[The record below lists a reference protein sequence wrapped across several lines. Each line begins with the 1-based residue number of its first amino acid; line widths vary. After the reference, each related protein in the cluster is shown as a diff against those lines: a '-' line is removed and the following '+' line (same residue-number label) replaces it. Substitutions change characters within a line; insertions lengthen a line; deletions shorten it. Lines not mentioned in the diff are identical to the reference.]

1 MKDIRERQF
10 VSKLDRYQ
18 LEDKY
23 LRVLEEMESLKKQ
36 SNQQEDKLKRLTT
49 KLMRVSANPSA
60 FVNIHDICNDKER
73 ISALECENNKL
84 KNKVN
89 VMRNQLLCYVNQRLS
104 PKKFPKFMVGTPK
117 TENRNSKLKTDSSQ
131 FLSPNNEEDLQKIQ
145 ELESQSKE
153 MTFRIS
159 ELESELVNRDTENQ
173 REKIADNIKHIRN
186 LRYINECTGQL
197 VVFENENKSLKLE
210 VENLRKLLAD
220 TKKVN
225 KEMTSSLL
233 VERKKI
239 TEMDLQ
245 IFKTK
250 DSELSLREKDE
261 QIQDLMNEIKI
272 LQQHNSELIALS
284 SKYSNIEVENVQLT
298 NKISD
303 HLNNNEILKNAL
315 NNEQANSI
323 ALQTANSQ
331 LLLKLNELQR
341 NVDTLTIQLTTYEE
355 IPVKEK
361 STPKKKERQE
371 KFPSA
376 SEKVPSD
383 STENKTKHCTMIV
396 KEELKVRIEKE
407 SQTESSYLQKSGN
420 FRKDENEFIQKVVN
434 SEIVDRRRQEEI
446 NNRNTTNIQNGK
458 NTLSPER
465 MLKLL
470 EQAQISN
477 QIEMQ
482 NNRLK
487 QVDPISES
495 IQKQRQVVNL
505 ETLLFGDSN
514 VF

>member
-1 MKDIRERQF
+1 
-10 VSKLDRYQ
+10 
-18 LEDKY
+18 
-23 LRVLEEMESLKKQ
+23 
-36 SNQQEDKLKRLTT
+36 
-49 KLMRVSANPSA
+49 
-60 FVNIHDICNDKER
+60 
-73 ISALECENNKL
+73 
-84 KNKVN
+84 
-89 VMRNQLLCYVNQRLS
+89 
-104 PKKFPKFMVGTPK
+104 
-117 TENRNSKLKTDSSQ
+117 
-131 FLSPNNEEDLQKIQ
+131 
-145 ELESQSKE
+145 
-153 MTFRIS
+153 
-159 ELESELVNRDTENQ
+159 
-173 REKIADNIKHIRN
+173 
-186 LRYINECTGQL
+186 
-197 VVFENENKSLKLE
+197 
-210 VENLRKLLAD
+210 
-220 TKKVN
+220 
-225 KEMTSSLL
+225 MTSSLL

-284 SKYSNIEVENVQLT
+284 SKYSNIEIENVQLT

-341 NVDTLTIQLTTYEE
+341 NVDTLTIQLTVNIAKTLILLPFLISLIIRFFYFQTYEE